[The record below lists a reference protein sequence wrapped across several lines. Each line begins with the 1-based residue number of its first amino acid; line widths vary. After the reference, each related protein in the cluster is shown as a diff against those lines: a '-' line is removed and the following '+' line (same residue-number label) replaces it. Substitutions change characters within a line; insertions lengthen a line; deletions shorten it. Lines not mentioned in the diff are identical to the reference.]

1 MAEYHVGC
9 GIAAI
14 YAGTIKREGE
24 WKEKSCVTEEAVRAV
39 ADWMYNMIP
48 KDEKTYG
55 YIFNLKN
62 GKRLRL
68 AVEILDEVTP

>member
-48 KDEKTYG
+48 KDEKKYG

-68 AVEILDEVTP
+68 AVEILDEVSE

>member
-48 KDEKTYG
+48 KDGTMYS
-55 YIFNLKN
+55 YIFYLKN

-68 AVEILDEVTP
+68 AVEILDEVSE

>member
-39 ADWMYNMIP
+39 ADWMYNMMP
-48 KDEKTYG
+48 KDEKKYG

-68 AVEILDEVTP
+68 AVEILDEVSE

>member
-14 YAGTIKREGE
+14 YAGTINREGE
-24 WKEKSCVTEEAVRAV
+24 WKEKSCVTEEAVRSV

-48 KDEKTYG
+48 KDEKMYN
-55 YIFNLKN
+55 YIFYLKN
-62 GKRLRL
+62 GKRLL
-68 AVEILDEVTP
+68 LGVEVLDEVDE